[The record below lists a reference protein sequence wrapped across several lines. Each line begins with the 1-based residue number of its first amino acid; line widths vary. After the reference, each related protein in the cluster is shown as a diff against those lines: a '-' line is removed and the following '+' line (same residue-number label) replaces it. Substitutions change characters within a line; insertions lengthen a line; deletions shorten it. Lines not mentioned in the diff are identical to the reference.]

1 MGQKDRSE
9 KYLENYND
17 VFADLFNVLLFK
29 KKWIREEK
37 LRSLDTESLY
47 KAADDSLGLQRRD
60 ILKEYGS
67 GRFLVASLG
76 IENQSTI
83 DSDMPVRVM
92 GYDYA
97 AYRDQINKSKKRV
110 PVITIILN
118 FSRTEWKTPLSLKDM
133 FHLSE
138 DLDPFVQDYKIHV
151 FNIAF
156 LPKEV
161 RNQFTS
167 DFKIVA
173 DYFAERDNPDYQP
186 DTQAI
191 KHVEGVLEMF
201 RVFTDDMRY
210 DMIKS
215 DVIEKRRKGGE
226 VSMCTFVDRMVNLG
240 IEQGEKRGMER
251 GIERGME
258 RGIERGMERGMKR
271 GMKRGMAQGIAR
283 GEMRVL
289 VHLTAK
295 KWYRNQSVSEIAES
309 LEEEETKVER
319 IVKLLEEYGSDN
331 TEEVVTKALE
341 DQLLTK

>member
-47 KAADDSLGLQRRD
+47 KAADGSLGLQRRD

-226 VSMCTFVDRMVNLG
+226 VTMCTFVDRMVNLG
-240 IEQGEKRGMER
+240 IEQGEKRGMEC
-251 GIERGME
+251 GLV
-258 RGIERGMERGMKR
+258 
-271 GMKRGMAQGIAR
+271 QGTAR
-283 GEMRVL
+283 GKMEVL
-289 VHLTAK
+289 VHLIAK
-295 KWYRNQSVSEIAES
+295 KWNRNQSVPEIADA
-309 LEEEETKVER
+309 LEEEEIRVER
-319 IVKLLEEYGSDN
+319 IVELLEEYGSDN
-331 TEEVVTKALE
+331 TDEVVTKALDIMSRRSAE
-341 DQLLTK
+341 TNEQEESGK

>member
-1 MGQKDRSE
+1 M
-9 KYLENYND
+9 
-17 VFADLFNVLLFK
+17 
-29 KKWIREEK
+29 
-37 LRSLDTESLY
+37 
-47 KAADDSLGLQRRD
+47 
-60 ILKEYGS
+60 
-67 GRFLVASLG
+67 
-76 IENQSTI
+76 
-83 DSDMPVRVM
+83 RVIA
-92 GYDYA
+92 YDYA
-97 AYRDQINKSKKRV
+97 AYRDQIDKSKKRV

-226 VSMCTFVDRMVNLG
+226 VTMCTFVDRMVNLG
-240 IEQGEKRGMER
+240 IEQG
-251 GIERGME
+251 I
-258 RGIERGMERGMKR
+258 
-271 GMKRGMAQGIAR
+271 
-283 GEMRVL
+283 RVL
-289 VHLTAK
+289 IFNCQEDHVSRQETRQRIVK
-295 KWYRNQSVSEIAES
+295 GFSVSEEEAERE
-309 LEEEETKVER
+309 LEQCWK
-319 IVKLLEEYGSDN
+319 
-331 TEEVVTKALE
+331 
-341 DQLLTK
+341 

>member
-1 MGQKDRSE
+1 MGQKDRAE

-47 KAADDSLGLQRRD
+47 KAADGSLGLQRRD

-83 DSDMPVRVM
+83 DSDMPARVM

-118 FSRTEWKTPLSLKDM
+118 FSRTEWKKPLSLKDM

-191 KHVEGVLEMF
+191 KHVEAVLEMF

-226 VSMCTFVDRMVNLG
+226 VTMCTFVDRMVNLG
-240 IEQGEKRGMER
+240 IEQGIEKGIVQGEKRGMER
-251 GIERGME
+251 GLV
-258 RGIERGMERGMKR
+258 
-271 GMKRGMAQGIAR
+271 QGTAR
-283 GEMRVL
+283 GKMEVL
-289 VHLTAK
+289 VHLIAK
-295 KWYRNQSVSEIAES
+295 KWNRNQSVPEIADA
-309 LEEEETKVER
+309 LEEEEIRVER
-319 IVKLLEEYGSDN
+319 IVELLEEYGSEN
-331 TEEVVTKALE
+331 MKKVVTKTLKDNLIPLE
-341 DQLLTK
+341 KSVI

>member
-1 MGQKDRSE
+1 M
-9 KYLENYND
+9 
-17 VFADLFNVLLFK
+17 
-29 KKWIREEK
+29 
-37 LRSLDTESLY
+37 
-47 KAADDSLGLQRRD
+47 QRRD

-97 AYRDQINKSKKRV
+97 AYQNQIDKSKKRV

-226 VSMCTFVDRMVNLG
+226 VTMCTFVDRMVNLG
-240 IEQGEKRGMER
+240 IEQGEKRGEKQKEYEVICNMLQDNQPPEQISKYT
-251 GIERGME
+251 GQSISYICQIEKE
-258 RGIERGMERGMKR
+258 FDEK
-271 GMKRGMAQGIAR
+271 
-283 GEMRVL
+283 
-289 VHLTAK
+289 
-295 KWYRNQSVSEIAES
+295 S
-309 LEEEETKVER
+309 
-319 IVKLLEEYGSDN
+319 
-331 TEEVVTKALE
+331 
-341 DQLLTK
+341 

>member
-1 MGQKDRSE
+1 MGQKDRAE

-47 KAADDSLGLQRRD
+47 KAADGSLGLQRRD

-191 KHVEGVLEMF
+191 QHVEAVLEMF

-226 VSMCTFVDRMVNLG
+226 VTMCTFVDRMVNLG
-240 IEQGEKRGMER
+240 IEQGIEKGIVQGEKRGMER
-251 GIERGME
+251 GLV
-258 RGIERGMERGMKR
+258 
-271 GMKRGMAQGIAR
+271 QGTAR
-283 GEMRVL
+283 GKMEVL

-295 KWYRNQSVSEIAES
+295 KWNRNQSVPEIADA
-309 LEEEETKVER
+309 LEEEEIRVER
-319 IVKLLEEYGSDN
+319 IVELLEEYGSDN
-331 TEEVVTKALE
+331 TDEVVTKALDIMSWRSAGANE
-341 DQLLTK
+341 QEGSGK

>member
-1 MGQKDRSE
+1 MRPTQARQLILRRKTPQ
-9 KYLENYND
+9 
-17 VFADLFNVLLFK
+17 
-29 KKWIREEK
+29 REEK
-37 LRSLDTESLY
+37 LRSLNTESLY
-47 KAADDSLGLQRRD
+47 KAADGSLGLQRRD

-83 DSDMPVRVM
+83 DPDMPVRVM

-97 AYRDQINKSKKRV
+97 AYRNQIDKSKKRV

-191 KHVEGVLEMF
+191 KHVEAVLEMF

-226 VSMCTFVDRMVNLG
+226 VTMCTFVDRMVNLG
-240 IEQGEKRGMER
+240 IEQGIEQGIVQGEKRGMER
-251 GIERGME
+251 GLV
-258 RGIERGMERGMKR
+258 
-271 GMKRGMAQGIAR
+271 QGTAR
-283 GEMRVL
+283 GKMEVL

-295 KWYRNQSVSEIAES
+295 KWNRNQSVPEIAEA
-309 LEEEETKVER
+309 LEEEETKVEL
-319 IVKLLEEYGSDN
+319 IVELLEEYGSDN
-331 TEEVVTKALE
+331 TDEVVTKALDIMSRRSAE
-341 DQLLTK
+341 TNEQEESGK

>member
-1 MGQKDRSE
+1 MGQKDRAE

-17 VFADLFNVLLFK
+17 VFADLFNVLLFQ
-29 KKWIREEK
+29 KKW
-37 LRSLDTESLY
+37 
-47 KAADDSLGLQRRD
+47 
-60 ILKEYGS
+60 
-67 GRFLVASLG
+67 
-76 IENQSTI
+76 
-83 DSDMPVRVM
+83 
-92 GYDYA
+92 
-97 AYRDQINKSKKRV
+97 V

-161 RNQFTS
+161 RNRFTS

-191 KHVEGVLEMF
+191 KHVEAVLEMF

-226 VSMCTFVDRMVNLG
+226 VTMCTFVDRMVNLG
-240 IEQGEKRGMER
+240 IEQGEKRVMVQGTVRGKMEFFVYL
-251 GIERGME
+251 I
-258 RGIERGMERGMKR
+258 
-271 GMKRGMAQGIAR
+271 AQ
-283 GEMRVL
+283 
-289 VHLTAK
+289 
-295 KWYRNQSVSEIAES
+295 KWNKNQGVPEIAEA
-309 LEEEETKVER
+309 LEEEETKVEQ
-319 IVKLLEEYGSDN
+319 IVELLGEYGSDN
-331 TEEVVTKALE
+331 TDEVVTKALE

>member
-1 MGQKDRSE
+1 MGQKDRAE

-47 KAADDSLGLQRRD
+47 KAADGSLGVQRRD

-83 DSDMPVRVM
+83 DPDMPVRVM

-97 AYRDQINKSKKRV
+97 AYRNQIDKSKKRV

-173 DYFAERDNPDYQP
+173 DYFSERDNPDYQP

-191 KHVEGVLEMF
+191 KHVEAVLEMF

-215 DVIEKRRKGGE
+215 DVIEKRRKGGS

-240 IEQGEKRGMER
+240 IEQGIEQGIVQGEKRGE
-251 GIERGME
+251 
-258 RGIERGMERGMKR
+258 KR
-271 GMKRGMAQGIAR
+271 GMKRGLVQGTAR
-283 GEMRVL
+283 GKMEVL
-289 VHLTAK
+289 VHQITK
-295 KWYRNQSVSEIAES
+295 KWNRNQSVPEIAEA
-309 LEEEETKVER
+309 LEEEEVRVER
-319 IVKLLEEYGSDN
+319 IVELLEEYGSEN
-331 TEEVVTKALE
+331 MKKVVTKALKDNLIPLE
-341 DQLLTK
+341 KSVI

>member
-1 MGQKDRSE
+1 M
-9 KYLENYND
+9 
-17 VFADLFNVLLFK
+17 
-29 KKWIREEK
+29 
-37 LRSLDTESLY
+37 
-47 KAADDSLGLQRRD
+47 QRRD

-173 DYFAERDNPDYQP
+173 DYFAKRDNPDYQP

-215 DVIEKRRKGGE
+215 DVIEKKNKRRGSVDVYIRRPYGE
-226 VSMCTFVDRMVNLG
+226 FGN
-240 IEQGEKRGMER
+240 
-251 GIERGME
+251 
-258 RGIERGMERGMKR
+258 
-271 GMKRGMAQGIAR
+271 
-283 GEMRVL
+283 
-289 VHLTAK
+289 
-295 KWYRNQSVSEIAES
+295 
-309 LEEEETKVER
+309 
-319 IVKLLEEYGSDN
+319 
-331 TEEVVTKALE
+331 
-341 DQLLTK
+341 

>member
-17 VFADLFNVLLFK
+17 VFADLFNVLLFQ

-37 LRSLDTESLY
+37 LRSLATESLY
-47 KAADDSLGLQRRD
+47 KAADGSLGLQRRD

-83 DSDMPVRVM
+83 DPDMPVRVM

-97 AYRDQINKSKKRV
+97 AYRDQIDKSEKRV

-226 VSMCTFVDRMVNLG
+226 VTMCTFVDRMVNLG
-240 IEQGEKRGMER
+240 IEQGIEKGEKRGE
-251 GIERGME
+251 
-258 RGIERGMERGMKR
+258 KR
-271 GMKRGMAQGIAR
+271 GMKRGLVQGTAR
-283 GEMRVL
+283 GKMEVL
-289 VHLTAK
+289 VHQITK
-295 KWYRNQSVSEIAES
+295 KWNRNQSVPEIAEA
-309 LEEEETKVER
+309 LEEEEVRVER
-319 IVKLLEEYGSDN
+319 IVELLEEYGSEN
-331 TEEVVTKALE
+331 MKKVVTKALKDNLIPLE
-341 DQLLTK
+341 KSVI

>member
-1 MGQKDRSE
+1 MGQKDRTE

-17 VFADLFNVLLFK
+17 VFADLFNVLLFQ

-47 KAADDSLGLQRRD
+47 KAADGSLGLQRRD

-97 AYRDQINKSKKRV
+97 AYRNQIDKSKKRV

-161 RNQFTS
+161 RNRFTS

-210 DMIKS
+210 DMIKLG
-215 DVIEKRRKGGE
+215 VIEKRRKGGE
-226 VSMCTFVDRMVNLG
+226 VTMCTFVDRMVNLG
-240 IEQGEKRGMER
+240 IEQGIVQGEKRG
-251 GIERGME
+251 I
-258 RGIERGMERGMKR
+258 KR
-271 GMKRGMAQGIAR
+271 GMKRGLIQGTAR
-283 GEMRVL
+283 GKMEVL
-289 VHLTAK
+289 VHQITK
-295 KWYRNQSVSEIAES
+295 KWNRNQSVPEIAEA
-309 LEEEETKVER
+309 LEEEEVRVER
-319 IVKLLEEYGSDN
+319 IVELLEEYGSEN
-331 TEEVVTKALE
+331 MKKVVTKALKDNLIPLE
-341 DQLLTK
+341 KSVI

>member
-1 MGQKDRSE
+1 MGQKDRTE

-47 KAADDSLGLQRRD
+47 KAADGSLGLQRRD

-83 DSDMPVRVM
+83 DPDMPVRVM

-97 AYRDQINKSKKRV
+97 AYRNQIDKSKKRV

-173 DYFAERDNPDYQP
+173 DYFAERDNPDYRP

-191 KHVEGVLEMF
+191 KHVEAVLEMF

-215 DVIEKRRKGGE
+215 DLIEKRRKGGS

-240 IEQGEKRGMER
+240 IEQGIEQGIVQGEKRGE
-251 GIERGME
+251 
-258 RGIERGMERGMKR
+258 KR
-271 GMKRGMAQGIAR
+271 GMKRGLVQGTAR
-283 GEMRVL
+283 GKMEVL
-289 VHLTAK
+289 VHQITK
-295 KWYRNQSVSEIAES
+295 KWNRNQSVPEIAEA
-309 LEEEETKVER
+309 LEEEEVRVER
-319 IVKLLEEYGSDN
+319 IVELLEEYGSEN
-331 TEEVVTKALE
+331 MKKVVTKALKDNLIPLE
-341 DQLLTK
+341 KSVI

>member
-1 MGQKDRSE
+1 MGQKDRAE

-17 VFADLFNVLLFK
+17 VFADLFNVLLFQ
-29 KKWIREEK
+29 KKW
-37 LRSLDTESLY
+37 
-47 KAADDSLGLQRRD
+47 
-60 ILKEYGS
+60 
-67 GRFLVASLG
+67 
-76 IENQSTI
+76 
-83 DSDMPVRVM
+83 
-92 GYDYA
+92 
-97 AYRDQINKSKKRV
+97 V

-161 RNQFTS
+161 RNRFTS

-191 KHVEGVLEMF
+191 KHVEAVLEMF

-226 VSMCTFVDRMVNLG
+226 VTMCTFVDRMVNLG
-240 IEQGEKRGMER
+240 IEQGIEQGEKRGMER
-251 GIERGME
+251 GIKRGEKRGMG
-258 RGIERGMERGMKR
+258 RGIKRGEKR
-271 GMKRGMAQGIAR
+271 GMKRGLVQGTAR
-283 GEMRVL
+283 GKMEVL
-289 VHLTAK
+289 VHQITK
-295 KWYRNQSVSEIAES
+295 KWNRNQSVPEIAEA
-309 LEEEETKVER
+309 LEEEEVRVER
-319 IVKLLEEYGSDN
+319 IVELLEEYGSEN
-331 TEEVVTKALE
+331 MKKVVTKALKDNLIPLE
-341 DQLLTK
+341 KSVI

>member
-47 KAADDSLGLQRRD
+47 KAADGSLGLQRRD

-83 DSDMPVRVM
+83 DPDMPVRVM

-97 AYRDQINKSKKRV
+97 AYRNQIDKSKKRV

-191 KHVEGVLEMF
+191 KHVEAVLEMF

-215 DVIEKRRKGGE
+215 DVIEKRRKE
-226 VSMCTFVDRMVNLG
+226 TRNNQC
-240 IEQGEKRGMER
+240 
-251 GIERGME
+251 
-258 RGIERGMERGMKR
+258 
-271 GMKRGMAQGIAR
+271 
-283 GEMRVL
+283 
-289 VHLTAK
+289 TAK
-295 KWYRNQSVSEIAES
+295 RLGRHRESCYTLSETI
-309 LEEEETKVER
+309 
-319 IVKLLEEYGSDN
+319 
-331 TEEVVTKALE
+331 
-341 DQLLTK
+341 

>member
-17 VFADLFNVLLFK
+17 VFADFFNVLLFK
-29 KKWIREEK
+29 KKWICEEK

-47 KAADDSLGLQRRD
+47 KTVDGSLGLQRRD

-83 DSDMPVRVM
+83 DPDMPVRVM

-97 AYRDQINKSKKRV
+97 AYRNQIDKSKKRV

-118 FSRTEWKTPLSLKDM
+118 FSRTEWKKPLSLKDM

-161 RNQFTS
+161 RDQFTS

-191 KHVEGVLEMF
+191 KHVECFLQPL
-201 RVFTDDMRY
+201 
-210 DMIKS
+210 
-215 DVIEKRRKGGE
+215 
-226 VSMCTFVDRMVNLG
+226 FV
-240 IEQGEKRGMER
+240 
-251 GIERGME
+251 
-258 RGIERGMERGMKR
+258 
-271 GMKRGMAQGIAR
+271 
-283 GEMRVL
+283 
-289 VHLTAK
+289 
-295 KWYRNQSVSEIAES
+295 
-309 LEEEETKVER
+309 
-319 IVKLLEEYGSDN
+319 
-331 TEEVVTKALE
+331 
-341 DQLLTK
+341 

>member
-47 KAADDSLGLQRRD
+47 KAADGSLGLQRRD

-83 DSDMPVRVM
+83 DPDMPVRVM

-97 AYRDQINKSKKRV
+97 AYRNQIDKSKKRV

-191 KHVEGVLEMF
+191 KHVEAVLEMF

-226 VSMCTFVDRMVNLG
+226 VTMCTFVDRMVNLG
-240 IEQGEKRGMER
+240 IEQGEKRGMVQGTVR
-251 GIERGME
+251 GKME
-258 RGIERGMERGMKR
+258 FFVYLI
-271 GMKRGMAQGIAR
+271 AQ
-283 GEMRVL
+283 
-289 VHLTAK
+289 
-295 KWYRNQSVSEIAES
+295 KWNKNQGVPEIAEA
-309 LEEEETKVER
+309 LEEEETKVEL
-319 IVKLLEEYGSDN
+319 IVELLEEYGSDN
-331 TEEVVTKALE
+331 TDEVVTKALDIMSRRSAE
-341 DQLLTK
+341 TNEQEESGK

>member
-1 MGQKDRSE
+1 MGQKDRLE

-47 KAADDSLGLQRRD
+47 KAADGSLGLQRRD

-83 DSDMPVRVM
+83 DPDMPVRVM

-97 AYRDQINKSKKRV
+97 AYRNQIDKSKKRV

-173 DYFAERDNPDYQP
+173 DYFSERDNPDYQP

-191 KHVEGVLEMF
+191 KHVEAVLEMF

-226 VSMCTFVDRMVNLG
+226 VTMCTFVDRMVNLG
-240 IEQGEKRGMER
+240 IEQGIEKGIVQGEKRGMER
-251 GIERGME
+251 GLV
-258 RGIERGMERGMKR
+258 
-271 GMKRGMAQGIAR
+271 QGTAR
-283 GEMRVL
+283 GKMEVL

-295 KWYRNQSVSEIAES
+295 KWNRNQSVPEIAEA
-309 LEEEETKVER
+309 LEEEEVRVER
-319 IVKLLEEYGSDN
+319 IVELLEEYGSEN
-331 TEEVVTKALE
+331 MKKVVTKALKDNLIPLE
-341 DQLLTK
+341 KSVI

>member
-1 MGQKDRSE
+1 
-9 KYLENYND
+9 
-17 VFADLFNVLLFK
+17 
-29 KKWIREEK
+29 
-37 LRSLDTESLY
+37 
-47 KAADDSLGLQRRD
+47 
-60 ILKEYGS
+60 
-67 GRFLVASLG
+67 
-76 IENQSTI
+76 
-83 DSDMPVRVM
+83 
-92 GYDYA
+92 
-97 AYRDQINKSKKRV
+97 
-110 PVITIILN
+110 
-118 FSRTEWKTPLSLKDM
+118 M

-161 RNQFTS
+161 RDQFTS

-173 DYFAERDNPDYQP
+173 DYFSERDNPDYQP

-191 KHVEGVLEMF
+191 KHVEAVLEMF

-226 VSMCTFVDRMVNLG
+226 VTMCTFVDRMVNLG
-240 IEQGEKRGMER
+240 IEQGEK
-251 GIERGME
+251 RGME

-341 DQLLTK
+341 DNYND

>member
-47 KAADDSLGLQRRD
+47 KAADGSLGLQRRD

-173 DYFAERDNPDYQP
+173 DYFSERDNPDYQP

-191 KHVEGVLEMF
+191 KHVEAVLEMF

-215 DVIEKRRKGGE
+215 DVIEKTRKGGE
-226 VSMCTFVDRMVNLG
+226 VTMCTFVDRMVNLG
-240 IEQGEKRGMER
+240 IEQGIEKGEKRGE
-251 GIERGME
+251 
-258 RGIERGMERGMKR
+258 KR
-271 GMKRGMAQGIAR
+271 GMKRGLVQGTAR
-283 GEMRVL
+283 GKMEVL
-289 VHLTAK
+289 VHQITK
-295 KWYRNQSVSEIAES
+295 KWNRNQSVPEIAEA
-309 LEEEETKVER
+309 LEEEEVRVER
-319 IVKLLEEYGSDN
+319 IVELLEEYGSEN
-331 TEEVVTKALE
+331 MKKVVTKALKDNLIPLE
-341 DQLLTK
+341 KSVI

>member
-47 KAADDSLGLQRRD
+47 KAADGSLGLQRRD

-83 DSDMPVRVM
+83 DPDMPVRVM

-97 AYRDQINKSKKRV
+97 VYRDQIDKSEKRV

-191 KHVEGVLEMF
+191 KHVEAVLEMF

-226 VSMCTFVDRMVNLG
+226 VTMCTFVDRMVNLG
-240 IEQGEKRGMER
+240 IEQGIEKGIVQGEKRGMER
-251 GIERGME
+251 GLV
-258 RGIERGMERGMKR
+258 
-271 GMKRGMAQGIAR
+271 QGTAR
-283 GEMRVL
+283 GKMEVL

-295 KWYRNQSVSEIAES
+295 KWNRNQSVPEIADA
-309 LEEEETKVER
+309 LEDEDIRVER
-319 IVKLLEEYGSDN
+319 IVKLLEEYGSEN

-341 DQLLTK
+341 DNLIPLEKSVI

>member
-1 MGQKDRSE
+1 M
-9 KYLENYND
+9 
-17 VFADLFNVLLFK
+17 K
-29 KKWIREEK
+29 K
-37 LRSLDTESLY
+37 
-47 KAADDSLGLQRRD
+47 
-60 ILKEYGS
+60 YGS

-83 DSDMPVRVM
+83 DPDMPVRVM

-97 AYRDQINKSKKRV
+97 AYRNQIDKSKKRV

-191 KHVEGVLEMF
+191 KHVEAVLEMF

-226 VSMCTFVDRMVNLG
+226 VTMCTFVDRMVNLG

-251 GIERGME
+251 GIE

-341 DQLLTK
+341 DHLLIS

>member
-1 MGQKDRSE
+1 MGQKDRAE

-17 VFADLFNVLLFK
+17 VFADLFNALLFK

-47 KAADDSLGLQRRD
+47 KAADGSLGLQRRD

-83 DSDMPVRVM
+83 DPDMPVRVM

-97 AYRDQINKSKKRV
+97 AYRNQIEKSEKRG

-191 KHVEGVLEMF
+191 KHVEAVLEMF

-226 VSMCTFVDRMVNLG
+226 VTMCTFVDRMVNLG
-240 IEQGEKRGMER
+240 IEQGIEKGIVQGEKRGMER
-251 GIERGME
+251 GLV
-258 RGIERGMERGMKR
+258 
-271 GMKRGMAQGIAR
+271 QGTAR
-283 GEMRVL
+283 GKMEVL

-295 KWYRNQSVSEIAES
+295 KWNRNQSVPEIADA
-309 LEEEETKVER
+309 LEEEEIRVER
-319 IVKLLEEYGSDN
+319 IVKLLEEYGSEN

-341 DQLLTK
+341 DNLIPLEKSVI

>member
-1 MGQKDRSE
+1 MGQKDRLE

-17 VFADLFNVLLFK
+17 VFADRFNVLLFK

-47 KAADDSLGLQRRD
+47 KAADGSLGVQRRD

-83 DSDMPVRVM
+83 DPDMPVRVM

-97 AYRDQINKSKKRV
+97 AYRNQIEKSEKRV

-215 DVIEKRRKGGE
+215 DVIEKRRKGGG
-226 VSMCTFVDRMVNLG
+226 VTMCTFVDRMVNLG

-251 GIERGME
+251 GIKRGE
-258 RGIERGMERGMKR
+258 KR
-271 GMKRGMAQGIAR
+271 GMKRGLVQGTAR
-283 GEMRVL
+283 GKMEVL
-289 VHLTAK
+289 VHQITK
-295 KWYRNQSVSEIAES
+295 KWNRNQSVSEIAES

-319 IVKLLEEYGSDN
+319 IVKLLEECGSDN

-341 DQLLTK
+341 DNLIPLEKSVI

>member
-37 LRSLDTESLY
+37 LRSLDIESLY
-47 KAADDSLGLQRRD
+47 KAADGSLGLQRRD

-97 AYRDQINKSKKRV
+97 AYRNQIDKSKKRV

-191 KHVEGVLEMF
+191 EHVEGVLEML

-226 VSMCTFVDRMVNLG
+226 VTMCTFVDRMVNLG
-240 IEQGEKRGMER
+240 IEQGEKRGMECV
-251 GIERGME
+251 
-258 RGIERGMERGMKR
+258 
-271 GMKRGMAQGIAR
+271 MAQGTAR
-283 GEMRVL
+283 GKMEVL
-289 VHLTAK
+289 VHQITK
-295 KWYRNQSVSEIAES
+295 KWNRNQSVPEIAEA
-309 LEEEETKVER
+309 LEEEEVRVER
-319 IVKLLEEYGSDN
+319 IVELLEEYGSEN
-331 TEEVVTKALE
+331 MKKVVTKALKDNLIPLE
-341 DQLLTK
+341 KSVI